1 MFDLDAN
8 MPRYRPWNG
17 VPDIR
22 NWQQIAEQ
30 SSPSHYLMLT
40 SPIKG
45 TPTDGTVLVSDE
57 YLGSLV
63 GLEQRF
69 RNERK
74 VPSRP

>member
-40 SPIKG
+40 SPIEGK
-45 TPTDGTVLVSDE
+45 PTDGTVLVSGQ
-57 YLGSLV
+57 YS
-63 GLEQRF
+63 GLLAVL
-69 RNERK
+69 K
-74 VPSRP
+74 